1 LPNAPQWWRRAPS
14 PEITLPLAQFLTV
27 WAFLGLNV
35 ASPGPNVLNTIASA
49 MGSGRRAGMG
59 SALAVGFGV
68 ALWCLGM
75 AAVFRACPAAQ
86 GLLTAGAAG
95 LLLWFAVRYL
105 RAAWAGYHGQRS
117 LPGGASGL
125 GFASAF
131 RRSLLVNVLNP
142 KALTSWLAILAL
154 FPVAR
159 AQAGDIALLCAG
171 ASAVAITLHAL
182 YALAFSTPAAARL
195 YLRAGW
201 AVSALAGVFFASFA
215 LRLLAEVLR
224 HGP

>member
-1 LPNAPQWWRRAPS
+1 M
-14 PEITLPLAQFLTV
+14 TLPLAQFLAV
-27 WAFLGLNV
+27 WVFLGLNI

-49 MGSGRRAGMG
+49 MGSGRLAGMG

-75 AAVFRACPAAQ
+75 SMGMAAVFVAFPAAQ
-86 GLLTAGAAG
+86 GVLTAGAAG
-95 LLLWFAVRYL
+95 LLLWFSMRYL
-105 RAAWAGYHGQRS
+105 RAAWAGYQGRGGI
-117 LPGGASGL
+117 PGGATGL
-125 GFASAF
+125 GFAGAF

-142 KALTSWLAILAL
+142 KALTSWLAILTF
-154 FPVAR
+154 FPVAS
-159 AQAGDIALLCAG
+159 AQGSDIALLCAG
-171 ASAVAITLHAL
+171 ASAIAIALHTL

-201 AVSALAGVFFASFA
+201 VISALAGVFFASFA

-224 HGP
+224 QGL

>member
-1 LPNAPQWWRRAPS
+1 M
-14 PEITLPLAQFLTV
+14 TLPLAQFLTV
-27 WAFLGLNV
+27 WAFLGLNI

-75 AAVFRACPAAQ
+75 SLGMAAVFSAYPAAQ
-86 GLLTAGAAG
+86 DLLTAGAAG
-95 LLLWFAVRYL
+95 LLLWFAARYL

-117 LPGGASGL
+117 VPGGATGL
-125 GFASAF
+125 GFASGF

-159 AQAGDIALLCAG
+159 AEGGDIALLCAG
-171 ASAVAITLHAL
+171 ASALAIAVHAL

-201 AVSALAGVFFASFA
+201 AISALAGVFFASFA
-215 LRLLAEVLR
+215 LRLMAEVL
-224 HGP
+224 HHDL

>member
-1 LPNAPQWWRRAPS
+1 M
-14 PEITLPLAQFLTV
+14 TLPLAQFLTV
-27 WAFLGLNV
+27 WAFLGLNI

-59 SALAVGFGV
+59 SALAVGCGV

-75 AAVFRACPAAQ
+75 SLGMAAVFRAYPAAQ
-86 GLLTAGAAG
+86 SLLTAAAAG
-95 LLLWFAVRYL
+95 LLLWFAARYL

-117 LPGGASGL
+117 VPGGATGL
-125 GFASAF
+125 GFAGAF

-159 AQAGDIALLCAG
+159 AEGGDIALLCVG
-171 ASAVAITLHAL
+171 ASALAIAVHAL

-201 AVSALAGVFFASFA
+201 AISALAGVFFASFA
-215 LRLLAEVLR
+215 LRLMAEVL
-224 HGP
+224 HQGL

>member
-1 LPNAPQWWRRAPS
+1 M
-14 PEITLPLAQFLTV
+14 TLPLAQFLTV
-27 WAFLGLNV
+27 WAFLGLNI

-49 MGSGRRAGMG
+49 MGSGRRVGMG

-75 AAVFRACPAAQ
+75 SLGMAAVFRAYPAAQ
-86 GLLTAGAAG
+86 TLLTAGAAG
-95 LLLWFAVRYL
+95 LLLWFAARYL

-117 LPGGASGL
+117 VPGGATGL
-125 GFASAF
+125 GFAVAF

-142 KALTSWLAILAL
+142 KALTSWLAILTF

-159 AQAGDIALLCAG
+159 AQSSDIALLCAG
-171 ASAVAITLHAL
+171 ASAIAVALHAL

-201 AVSALAGVFFASFA
+201 VISAVAGVFFASFA
-215 LRLLAEVLR
+215 LRLFAEVLR
-224 HGP
+224 QRL

>member
-1 LPNAPQWWRRAPS
+1 M
-14 PEITLPLAQFLTV
+14 TLPLAQFLTV
-27 WAFLGLNV
+27 WAFLGLNI

-59 SALAVGFGV
+59 SALAVGLGV

-75 AAVFRACPAAQ
+75 SLGMAAIFVAFPATQ
-86 GLLTAGAAG
+86 SLLTAVAAG
-95 LLLWFAVRYL
+95 LLLWFAARYL
-105 RAAWAGYHGQRS
+105 RAAWAGYQGQRTLS
-117 LPGGASGL
+117 GGATGL
-125 GFASAF
+125 GFAGAF

-142 KALTSWLAILAL
+142 KALTSWLAILTF
-154 FPVAR
+154 FPLAS
-159 AQAGDIALLCAG
+159 AQGSDIALLCAG
-171 ASAVAITLHAL
+171 ASAIAIALHTL

-201 AVSALAGVFFASFA
+201 VISALAGVFFASFA

-224 HGP
+224 HGL

>member
-1 LPNAPQWWRRAPS
+1 M
-14 PEITLPLAQFLTV
+14 TLPLAQFLTV
-27 WAFLGLNV
+27 WAFLGLNI

-75 AAVFRACPAAQ
+75 SLGMAAVFRAYPAAQ
-86 GLLTAGAAG
+86 TLLTAGAAG
-95 LLLWFAVRYL
+95 LLLWFAARYL

-117 LPGGASGL
+117 VPGGATGL
-125 GFASAF
+125 GFAVAF

-142 KALTSWLAILAL
+142 KALTSWLAILTF

-159 AQAGDIALLCAG
+159 AQSSDIALLCAG
-171 ASAVAITLHAL
+171 ASAIAVALHAL

-201 AVSALAGVFFASFA
+201 VISAVAGVFFASFA
-215 LRLLAEVLR
+215 LRLFAEVLR
-224 HGP
+224 QRL

>member
-1 LPNAPQWWRRAPS
+1 M
-14 PEITLPLAQFLTV
+14 TLPLVQFLTV
-27 WAFLGLNV
+27 WAFLGLNI

-75 AAVFRACPAAQ
+75 SLGMATVFEAFPATQ

-95 LLLWFAVRYL
+95 LLLWFAARYL
-105 RAAWAGYHGQRS
+105 RAAWAGYHGQGR
-117 LPGGASGL
+117 LQGAATGL
-125 GFASAF
+125 GFAGAF

-159 AQAGDIALLCAG
+159 AQGGDIALLCAG
-171 ASAVAITLHAL
+171 ASALAIAVHAL

-201 AVSALAGVFFASFA
+201 AISALAGVFFASFA
-215 LRLLAEVLR
+215 LRLMAEVLR
-224 HGP
+224 QGL

>member
-1 LPNAPQWWRRAPS
+1 M
-14 PEITLPLAQFLTV
+14 TLPLAQFLTV
-27 WAFLGLNV
+27 WAFLGLNI

-75 AAVFRACPAAQ
+75 SLGMAAVFKAYPAAQ
-86 GLLTAGAAG
+86 SLLTVGAAG
-95 LLLWFAVRYL
+95 LLLWFAARYL
-105 RAAWAGYHGQRS
+105 RAAWAGYHGQGT
-117 LPGGASGL
+117 LPGGATGL
-125 GFASAF
+125 GFAGAF

-142 KALTSWLAILAL
+142 KALTSWLAILTF
-154 FPVAR
+154 FPVAS
-159 AQAGDIALLCAG
+159 AQGSDIALLCAG
-171 ASAVAITLHAL
+171 ASAIAIALHML

-201 AVSALAGVFFASFA
+201 AISALAGVFFASFA
-215 LRLLAEVLR
+215 LRLLAEALR
-224 HGP
+224 RNL

>member
-1 LPNAPQWWRRAPS
+1 M
-14 PEITLPLAQFLTV
+14 TLPLAQFLTV
-27 WAFLGLNV
+27 WAFLGLNI

-59 SALAVGFGV
+59 SALAVGCGV

-75 AAVFRACPAAQ
+75 SLGMAAVFRAYPAAQ
-86 GLLTAGAAG
+86 SLLTAAAAG
-95 LLLWFAVRYL
+95 LLLWFAARYL

-117 LPGGASGL
+117 VPGGATGL
-125 GFASAF
+125 GFAGAF

-159 AQAGDIALLCAG
+159 AEGGDITLLCVG
-171 ASAVAITLHAL
+171 ASALAIAVHAL

-195 YLRAGW
+195 YLHAGW
-201 AVSALAGVFFASFA
+201 AISALAGVFFASFA
-215 LRLLAEVLR
+215 LRLMAEVL
-224 HGP
+224 HQGL